1 MDKAAELSRTPE
13 PKRGAGDAIQRRYGQ
28 GKAPQPSRAV
38 AAWKR
43 TRAANAQWRQ
53 QCQKRSQKVSAAQR
67 ALGIA
72 EGMIPASQ
80 EERVIAR
87 VVGEAIGKRLAK
99 AGRSNSERPGGEMF
113 HGVGPPTLPKELAP
127 QQRSWPF
134 GEAKSEQSY
143 ANSLAAPHYRQRWEK
158 EKIGERMR
166 EVAEQARTSWR
177 GKLSLDRE
185 KYVEAAVRREVGPKA
200 QQLDREMREDMEE
213 HRPQW
218 EVLASMPC
226 GARRNA
232 PSASAR
238 RRSPGSRRGR
248 ALTS

>member
-134 GEAKSEQSY
+134 GSGEERAELRELLGS
-143 ANSLAAPHYRQRWEK
+143 AALPATMGR
-158 EKIGERMR
+158 GENRR
-166 EVAEQARTSWR
+166 ADAR
-177 GKLSLDRE
+177 
-185 KYVEAAVRREVGPKA
+185 
-200 QQLDREMREDMEE
+200 
-213 HRPQW
+213 
-218 EVLASMPC
+218 
-226 GARRNA
+226 
-232 PSASAR
+232 
-238 RRSPGSRRGR
+238 GS
-248 ALTS
+248 